1 MDATVSRLS
10 RQNATASGRRLA
22 RHGRRPLAWAGAVIA
37 VLALTVVVVTAGAG
51 SAGFLSLAAAAGA
64 IAGAALVLA
73 TRGRDD
79 DAGLELIA
87 EAVDHSPHGVMVT
100 DADGGILYRNVAFG
114 ARFGPMSRLDLRAAE
129 AEEWRRLQKAAA
141 AGNTARDRLRLPSAF
156 AAAGTWV
163 EVRAF
168 PVDGAVASVAWELVD
183 DNTEAS
189 TPAGGNAAPAPPTGN
204 DGPPA
209 DGDGAA
215 DRADATWQIAEL
227 LDAAPVGFFVADA
240 AGRFRSVNRELAERL
255 GYETGAM
262 TAEMGLAD
270 IVIGDPP
277 PPAEAGQP
285 APARL
290 ALRRRD
296 GSEMP
301 AMLMRTSIGDG
312 ATARQLAVVNDLTPA
327 TGAVS
332 TRSTEERFR
341 RFFDFAPVA
350 ALMVD
355 LDGAVVVANPALLA
369 MASDGADPTGRQF
382 LDLVAAED
390 RDDVAR
396 RLDDSWAGKRDGMM
410 EVHLSELL
418 GRRPVQLYASRLET
432 GSGDAAELLV
442 NLVDMAEQRNL
453 ELQFAQGQKMQ
464 AVGQLAG
471 GVAHDFNN
479 LLTAIIGHCDLL
491 LLRARPGDESFPDI
505 MQVKQNAN
513 RAANL
518 VRQLLAFSRQQT
530 LRPKVLS
537 LTDVLAELSHL
548 LQRLIGENIELK
560 LQHERDLGLVKADQ
574 GQLEQV
580 IINLA
585 VNARDAMPRGG
596 TLSIVT
602 RNVSREES
610 VKLGHD
616 LMPAADY
623 VEIEVQDT
631 GKGISPEDLGKI
643 FEPFFTTKQP
653 GTGAGSGTGLGLAT
667 VYGIVKQ
674 TGGFIFPKSEV
685 GRGTAFRIYLPRLQQ
700 VETERPAD
708 DDDEAGGPDGKPQD
722 LTGKGTIM
730 LVEDEDAVR
739 VFAARALRNKGY
751 TVLEAN
757 GGEAALKALAE
768 HDGKIDLLISDVVMP
783 QMDGPTLIKRV
794 RQTLPDL
801 KVIYISGYAE
811 DAFRRN
817 LDPDAD
823 FDLLPKPFS
832 LKQLAGKVKS
842 VIDGERV

>member
-1 MDATVSRLS
+1 MDATVSRFS
-10 RQNATASGRRLA
+10 RQNALASGRRLA
-22 RHGRRPLAWAGAVIA
+22 RHGRRPLAWAGAIVA
-37 VLALTVVVVTAGAG
+37 VLALGVVVLTAGAG
-51 SAGFLSLAAAAGA
+51 SVGFLSLAAAAGA

-73 TRGRDD
+73 TRARDED
-79 DAGLELIA
+79 GNLELIA

-100 DADGGILYRNVAFG
+100 DADGGIVYRNVAFG
-114 ARFGPMSRLDLRAAE
+114 ARFGPMSRLDLAAAE
-129 AEEWRRLQKAAA
+129 AEDWRRLRQTALAGTAAR
-141 AGNTARDRLRLPSAF
+141 ARLCLPGGF
-156 AAAGTWV
+156 AAAGTRV

-168 PVDGAVASVAWELVD
+168 PVDGSAASVAWELVD
-183 DNTEAS
+183 DNPQTPDPADAGALPS
-189 TPAGGNAAPAPPTGN
+189 PPAGD
-204 DGPPA
+204 DGPPVA
-209 DGDGAA
+209 GAGPSEP
-215 DRADATWQIAEL
+215 ADAVWQIAEL

-240 AGRFRSVNRELAERL
+240 AGRFRAVNRELADRL
-255 GYETGAM
+255 GHEVETLM
-262 TAEMGLAD
+262 TDTGLAD
-270 IVIGDPP
+270 IVAGDPP
-277 PPAEAGQP
+277 PPPTAAGGP
-285 APARL
+285 EPARL
-290 ALRRRD
+290 TLRRRD

-301 AMLMRTSIGDG
+301 AMLMRTLIGEG
-312 ATARQLAVVNDLTPA
+312 AEARQLAVVNDLAPA
-327 TGAVS
+327 TGAVA

-355 LDGAVVVANPALLA
+355 LDGAVVVANPALQA
-369 MASDGADPTGRQF
+369 MAADGADPTGRQF

-396 RLDDSWAGKRDGMM
+396 RLDDSWAGRRGGMM
-410 EVHLSELL
+410 EVHLSDLL
-418 GRRPVQLYASRLET
+418 GRRPVQLYASRLES
-432 GSGDAAELLV
+432 GSGETAELLV

-610 VKLGHD
+610 ATLGHD

-623 VEIEVQDT
+623 VEIEVRDT
-631 GKGISPEDLGKI
+631 GKGIPPEDLGKI
-643 FEPFFTTKQP
+643 FEPFFTTKAA

-674 TGGFIFPKSEV
+674 TGGFIFPKSEA
-685 GRGTAFRIYLPRLQQ
+685 GKGTAFRIYLPRLRQA
-700 VETERPAD
+700 ESEPSAE
-708 DDDEAGGPDGKPQD
+708 DDEAVGADGRPQD

-768 HDGKIDLLISDVVMP
+768 HDGRIDLLISDVVMP

-842 VIDGERV
+842 VIDGERA

>member
-1 MDATVSRLS
+1 MDATVSRIS
-10 RQNATASGRRLA
+10 RQNALASGRRLA

-37 VLALTVVVVTAGAG
+37 VLALGVVVATAGTG
-51 SAGFLSLAAAAGA
+51 SAGLLSLAAAAGA

-73 TRGRDD
+73 TRSRDD
-79 DAGLELIA
+79 DANIELIA
-87 EAVDHSPHGVMVT
+87 DAVDHSPHGVMVT
-100 DADGGILYRNVAFG
+100 DADGAIVYRNVAFG
-114 ARFGPMSRLDLRAAE
+114 ARFGPMTRLDLHSAA
-129 AEEWRRLQKAAA
+129 AADWRRLCESALG
-141 AGNTARDRLRLPSAF
+141 GNTARDRLRLPDSF
-156 AAAGTWV
+156 AAAGTPV

-168 PVDGAVASVAWELVD
+168 PIDGAASSVAWELVD
-183 DNTEAS
+183 DDTSGTAS
-189 TPAGGNAAPAPPTGN
+189 DGQPAAPAGPTGA
-204 DGPPA
+204 DMPPSGGGGSA
-209 DGDGAA
+209 EPTDVTD
-215 DRADATWQIAEL
+215 QVAEL
-227 LDAAPVGFFVADA
+227 LDAAPVCFFVADP
-240 AGRFRSVNRELAERL
+240 AGRFLSVNRAFADRL
-255 GYETGAM
+255 GHEVEQM
-262 TAEMGLAD
+262 TADMGLAD
-270 IVIGDPP
+270 IVVGDPP
-277 PPAEAGQP
+277 PPPEEIGRST
-285 APARL
+285 PARL
-290 ALRRRD
+290 TLRRRD

-301 AMLMRTSIGDG
+301 AMLMRTLVGVG
-312 ATARQLAVVNDLTPA
+312 AEPRQLAVVSDLAPAAA
-327 TGAVS
+327 TGTV
-332 TRSTEERFR
+332 RSTEERFR

-355 LDGAVVVANPALLA
+355 IEGAVVVANPALQA
-369 MASDGADPTGRQF
+369 MAGDGADLTGRKF
-382 LDLVAAED
+382 LDFVSPED

-396 RLDDSWAGKRDGMM
+396 RLDDSWAGKRGGMM
-410 EVHLSELL
+410 EVHLSDLL
-418 GRRPVQLYASRLET
+418 DRRPVQLYASRLES
-432 GSGDAAELLV
+432 GSGEAAELLV

-610 VKLGHD
+610 VRLGHD

-623 VEIEVQDT
+623 VEIEVRDT

-685 GRGTAFRIYLPRLQQ
+685 GKGTAFRIYLPRLRQ
-700 VETERPAD
+700 VETEPRA
-708 DDDEAGGPDGKPQD
+708 DDDEAAGADGKPQD

-768 HDGKIDLLISDVVMP
+768 HDGRIDLLISDVVMP

-842 VIDGERV
+842 VIDGERA